1 MFFLSPVKLLVVLVV
16 ALMVLGP
23 DKLPKVAG
31 QVGALWGDL
40 RRWRVRLEREVR
52 TAFPD
57 LPPVNEIAHA
67 VRSPLTYLDR
77 LADVGDAAKLA
88 VTVPPDPIVDTVIA
102 PSVITPGP
110 EGLRYPVPEVSV
122 GGQSTAAVN
131 GAMPRDPVS
140 DPAMN

>member
-40 RRWRVRLEREVR
+40 RRWRVRLESEVR

-57 LPPVNEIAHA
+57 LPPVHEIAHA

-77 LADVGDAAKLA
+77 LADVGDAAKGA
-88 VTVPPDPIVDTVIA
+88 VGWCPTPFGTPMSPHR
-102 PSVITPGP
+102 PSRLDRRVSFIKDRTS
-110 EGLRYPVPEVSV
+110 VSV
-122 GGQSTAAVN
+122 SRAL
-131 GAMPRDPVS
+131 RR
-140 DPAMN
+140 